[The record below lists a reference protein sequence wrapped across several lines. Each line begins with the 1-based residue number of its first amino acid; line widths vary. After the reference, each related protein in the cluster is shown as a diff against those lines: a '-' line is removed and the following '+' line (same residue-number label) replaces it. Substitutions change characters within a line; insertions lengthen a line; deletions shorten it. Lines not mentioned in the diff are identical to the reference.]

1 MANYSFFLSDGVTEI
16 TVTDSTVNNNYTLPL
31 LGQNVTGYGDDV
43 AIGTMR
49 HLENF
54 SASVAPESNTNIN
67 GGGSSVLK
75 GQLWFDSGNNQL
87 NVNIGTTA
95 SPNWQSL
102 ASAAAGTTTSSMLRW
117 GGTEWVEETQMRVT
131 SGGTLQLFDT
141 GLSNNMAFQATGTA
155 FNIDATTINTVVWS
169 DIGSYMQIADGAE
182 LRVSGDPGNA
192 QAIEFA
198 PGDAA
203 SVGLIRTVGTSRF
216 RIGGSITRF
225 DVEGALGLEE
235 RGAAASAVAS
245 HGQVWVSSADNGLY
259 YTNKLGSDV
268 RIDVTAGGTVT
279 ATNGVNNRI
288 AVFSSPTN
296 INGES
301 VFTWDSTTLDVG
313 STSNTITLGG
323 VNSGHSNY
331 IEIGKGFDTDSGIR
345 WNRSGGI
352 DSRVYVDNSE
362 NMYFTIDET
371 NTLGTNTF
379 RWQENGSTIATLGG
393 GATNS
398 FVLYNAGGTDNV
410 SFSHD
415 GTDFNIAATATASI
429 IVQDANLTLAE
440 ADTTKTA
447 KLTFLDVSEDDTT
460 AIEFYPDPA
469 NGFSGAY
476 GGIQWF
482 DDVGGVEMSL
492 FPASGVGVMTS
503 VGGFLLS
510 DNGTGASDFLCTI
523 SGEMSFEGDDGGT
536 HTIRFST
543 NDGTGTATSKMK
555 VVDRGGSLRNVGY
568 NETPGLFLGT
578 GNTDLAT
585 TNVSKQFYR
594 SPIAGNSTITCANDN
609 NIPNG
614 STWIINNWQI
624 NTDTGTC
631 TILEDTGVTLYWMD
645 GSGSSTASTGTR
657 TLAKQGVCT
666 IRKHSLL
673 QYHIWGSGLS

>member
-54 SASVAPESNTNIN
+54 SASVAPNTNPAIN

-75 GQLWFDSGNNQL
+75 GQLWFDSANNLL

-95 SPNWQSL
+95 TPNWQPL
-102 ASAAAGTTTSSMLRW
+102 ANAAAGTQTSSMLRW
-117 GGTEWVEETQMRVT
+117 GGSAWVEETQMRVT

-141 GLSNNMAFQATGTA
+141 GLANNMAFQATGTA

-169 DIGSYMQIADGAE
+169 DIGQYMQIADGAE

-203 SVGLIRTVGTSRF
+203 DVGLIRTVGVSRF
-216 RIGGSITRF
+216 RIGGSIARF

-235 RGAAASAVAS
+235 RGAATANVAN
-245 HGQVWVSSADNGLY
+245 HGQVWVSSVDDGLY
-259 YTNKLGSDV
+259 YTDKTGSST
-268 RIDVTAGGTVT
+268 RLDVTAGGTVT
-279 ATNGVNNRI
+279 GSGSNDRVAVWSGTNSLDSSAGFTWNGTNLSATNIGGILEANLVDKAANESI
-288 AVFSSPTN
+288 AGQWTFTN
-296 INGES
+296 A
-301 VFTWDSTTLDVG
+301 TAP
-313 STSNTITLGG
+313 IT
-323 VNSGHSNY
+323 VTAED
-331 IEIGKGFDTDSGIR
+331 IVV
-345 WNRSGGI
+345 SGGNGYI
-352 DSRVYVDNSE
+352 ASNGGSAIALRMTSATDANITTTGTAADL
-362 NMYFTIDET
+362 TIND
-371 NTLGTNTF
+371 
-379 RWQENGSTIATLGG
+379 
-393 GATNS
+393 
-398 FVLYNAGGTDNV
+398 V
-410 SFSHD
+410 
-415 GTDFNIAATATASI
+415 
-429 IVQDANLTLAE
+429 NLTLAE

-447 KLTFLDVSEDDTT
+447 KLIFLDVSEDDTT

-492 FPASGVGVMTS
+492 FPASGVGVFTS
-503 VGGFLLS
+503 DGGFLLS

-523 SGEMSFEGDDGGT
+523 SGEMSFSGDDGAT
-536 HTIRFST
+536 HTTRFST

-555 VVDRGGSLRNVGY
+555 VVDAGGSLRNVGY
-568 NETPGLFLGT
+568 NETPAQNIGT

-585 TNVSKQFYR
+585 TNVGKQFYR
-594 SPIAGNSTITCANDN
+594 SPIAGNSTITCANDG
-609 NIPNG
+609 NIPIG

-673 QYHIWGSGLS
+673 QYHIWGAGLS